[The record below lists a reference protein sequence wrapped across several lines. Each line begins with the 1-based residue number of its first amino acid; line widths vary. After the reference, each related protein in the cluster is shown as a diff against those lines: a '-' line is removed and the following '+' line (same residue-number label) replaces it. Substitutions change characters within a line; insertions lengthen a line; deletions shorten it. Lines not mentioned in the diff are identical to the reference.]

1 MLGTSTVERWEVC
14 ISAFIA
20 ISCWWKLEG
29 KKTQEF
35 FSTEHSQLFHSRQI
49 LSIGVDEFLNGL
61 LEFLVKWKTHE
72 WSQSLG
78 ALLFILNQ

>member
-14 ISAFIA
+14 ISAF
-20 ISCWWKLEG
+20 
-29 KKTQEF
+29 
-35 FSTEHSQLFHSRQI
+35 SRQI

-61 LEFLVKWKTHE
+61 LEFFVKWKTHE